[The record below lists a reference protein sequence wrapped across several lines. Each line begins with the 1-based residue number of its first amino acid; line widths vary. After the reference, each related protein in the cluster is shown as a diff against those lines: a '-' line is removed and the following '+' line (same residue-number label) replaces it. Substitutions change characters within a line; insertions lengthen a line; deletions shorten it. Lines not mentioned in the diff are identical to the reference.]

1 MKLGGAMRTEAE
13 AINRHIGDRLRVL
26 REKRGLS
33 QADLGAVLDV
43 SFQQMGNYEKG
54 KHRLSAGA
62 LFLLARFLGTSPA
75 SFFEGLAPAEAGF
88 AEDAA
93 DYPTAS
99 EMPPQSDKLD
109 AAFGRIRSQR
119 DRALAVAIV
128 ETIARRD
135 DGTA

>member
-1 MKLGGAMRTEAE
+1 MPTETK
-13 AINRHIGDRLRVL
+13 AINRHIGDRLRIL

-75 SFFEGLAPAEAGF
+75 SFFEGLVPTEAGF

-93 DYPTAS
+93 DYTAAG